1 MDRKILY
8 RHRDDEG
15 TIEVVQERDARS
27 LYFGSPSKQSSV
39 RPDAPHELVLPYTR
53 TLTAALLF
61 RPEPRRILLV
71 GLGGGALAHFFLHHF
86 PEARVEAV
94 ENRAEVVAVARDF
107 FALPLDH
114 PRLTVHLREAGSF
127 LAEPGTAP
135 REGWDLIVAD
145 AYNSEGPD
153 PATLLEDFYQR
164 CRSGMHP
171 EGVLAANLWSSRRRR
186 LRAALDAMERVFGAP
201 VYRLQARGRA
211 NVSAFAG
218 RGGLPAE
225 PGPTLADRA
234 RSLEERIGLAYERYL
249 ADLEPNRR
257 TWLDAIFP

>member
-8 RHRDDEG
+8 RHRDNEG

-39 RPDAPHELVLPYTR
+39 RPEAPHELVLPYTR
-53 TLTAALLF
+53 TLAAALLF

-94 ENRAEVVAVARDF
+94 ENRAAVVAVARDF

-114 PRLTVHLREAGSF
+114 PRLTVHLRDAGTF
-127 LAEPGTAP
+127 LAEAGAAP
-135 REGWDLIVAD
+135 RGGWDLVVAD
-145 AYNSEGPD
+145 AYNADGPD
-153 PATLLEDFYQR
+153 PATLLEEFYLG
-164 CRSGMHP
+164 CRAGLHP

-186 LRAALDAMERVFGAP
+186 LRAALEAMERVFGAP

-211 NVSAFAG
+211 NVSAFA
-218 RGGLPAE
+218 RQGGLPAD
-225 PGPTLADRA
+225 PGPALAERA
-234 RSLEERIGLAYERYL
+234 RALEERIGLAYERYL
-249 ADLEPNRR
+249 TDLEPHRR
-257 TWLDAIFP
+257 TWLDPFIP